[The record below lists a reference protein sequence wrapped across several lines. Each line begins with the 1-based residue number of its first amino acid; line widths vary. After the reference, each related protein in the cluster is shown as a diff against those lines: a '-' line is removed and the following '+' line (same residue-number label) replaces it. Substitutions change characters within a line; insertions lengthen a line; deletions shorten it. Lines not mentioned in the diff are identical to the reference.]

1 MRRAVAAPARCEPSG
16 GRRPGTGDA
25 ATIPHRQ
32 GDPFMGIIQEFKEF
46 AVKGNAVDMAVG
58 IILGAA
64 FGKVVSSLVN
74 DVIMPPL
81 GMVLGGTDFSKLM
94 FVLKAAGV
102 NEAGQTTPEVAV
114 KYGLFINNVIDFLIV
129 AFAMFMV
136 VKVMNRLI
144 KQREKKAA

>member
-1 MRRAVAAPARCEPSG
+1 MSGPSPRPAEIERSIGPLAS
-16 GRRPGTGDA
+16 RSPV
-25 ATIPHRQ
+25 
-32 GDPFMGIIQEFKEF
+32 MGIIQEFKEF

-81 GMVLGGTDFSKLM
+81 GMMLGGTDFSKLM
-94 FVLKAAGV
+94 LVLKEAAVDAAGKEV
-102 NEAGQTTPEVAV
+102 PAVAV
-114 KYGLFINNVIDFLIV
+114 KYGLFINNLIDFLIV

-144 KQREKKAA
+144 KQREKKA